1 MKIVFMGTPDFSV
14 LPLKALIK
22 KHEVVCVVTGE
33 DKKRG
38 RGNVLSFT
46 PVKEEALK
54 EGLKVITPKTLK
66 SEEVYNELKM
76 FNADVF
82 VVVAYGKLLPESIL
96 NLPKKG
102 CINIHASLLPQYR
115 GAAPIQ
121 WAIIDGMKKT
131 GITTMLMDKGLD
143 TGDILKQY
151 EISIDKDETGGS
163 LFEKLAVL
171 GAEAII
177 DTLNSLDKITPRKQG
192 EMTTDYAAT
201 IKKQDGEI
209 DFNLNADVLERRIR
223 GLSPWPS
230 AFTKLDNKN
239 LRICSAVESEVKD
252 LAKLNKTSNEN
263 IFISEDKMFLSC
275 KDSFLQVL
283 ELQLEGKKRM
293 KTQDFLR
300 GYKNVF

>member
-1 MKIVFMGTPDFSV
+1 M
-14 LPLKALIK
+14 
-22 KHEVVCVVTGE
+22 
-33 DKKRG
+33 
-38 RGNVLSFT
+38 
-46 PVKEEALK
+46 
-54 EGLKVITPKTLK
+54 
-66 SEEVYNELKM
+66 
-76 FNADVF
+76 
-82 VVVAYGKLLPESIL
+82 
-96 NLPKKG
+96 
-102 CINIHASLLPQYR
+102 
-115 GAAPIQ
+115 
-121 WAIIDGMKKT
+121 
-131 GITTMLMDKGLD
+131 
-143 TGDILKQY
+143 
-151 EISIDKDETGGS
+151 
-163 LFEKLAVL
+163 L

-177 DTLNSLDKITPRKQG
+177 DTLNSLDEITPGKQG

>member
-38 RGNVLSFT
+38 RGNVLSAT

-76 FNADVF
+76 LNADVF

-121 WAIIDGMKKT
+121 WAIIDGMEKT

-151 EISIDKDETGGS
+151 EILIDKDETGGS
-163 LFEKLAVL
+163 LFERLAVL

-177 DTLNSLDKITPRKQG
+177 DTLNSLDEITPRKQG

>member
-177 DTLNSLDKITPRKQG
+177 DTLNSLDEITPGKQG

>member
-177 DTLNSLDKITPRKQG
+177 DTLNSLDEITPRKQG

-283 ELQLEGKKRM
+283 ELQLEGKRRM

>member
-38 RGNVLSFT
+38 RGNVLSAT

-76 FNADVF
+76 LNADVF

-121 WAIIDGMKKT
+121 WAIIDGMEKT

-151 EISIDKDETGGS
+151 EILIDKDETGGS
-163 LFEKLAVL
+163 LFERLAVL

-177 DTLNSLDKITPRKQG
+177 DTLNSLDEITPRKQG
-192 EMTTDYAAT
+192 EMTTGYAAT

>member
-151 EISIDKDETGGS
+151 EI
-163 LFEKLAVL
+163 
-171 GAEAII
+171 
-177 DTLNSLDKITPRKQG
+177 
-192 EMTTDYAAT
+192 
-201 IKKQDGEI
+201 
-209 DFNLNADVLERRIR
+209 
-223 GLSPWPS
+223 
-230 AFTKLDNKN
+230 
-239 LRICSAVESEVKD
+239 
-252 LAKLNKTSNEN
+252 
-263 IFISEDKMFLSC
+263 
-275 KDSFLQVL
+275 
-283 ELQLEGKKRM
+283 
-293 KTQDFLR
+293 
-300 GYKNVF
+300 

>member
-177 DTLNSLDKITPRKQG
+177 DTLNSLDEITPRKQG

>member
-102 CINIHASLLPQYR
+102 CLNIHASLLPQYR

-177 DTLNSLDKITPRKQG
+177 DTLNSLDEITPGKQG

>member
-177 DTLNSLDKITPRKQG
+177 DTLNSLDEITPRKQG
-192 EMTTDYAAT
+192 EMTTDYVAT